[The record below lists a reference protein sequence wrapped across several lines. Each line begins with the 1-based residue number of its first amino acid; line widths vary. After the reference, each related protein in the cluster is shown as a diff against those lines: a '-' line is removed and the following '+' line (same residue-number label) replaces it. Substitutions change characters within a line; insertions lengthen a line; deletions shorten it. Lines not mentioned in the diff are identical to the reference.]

1 MEMESAEVEK
11 YKDFLEKV
19 RQENSDEYSE
29 IKDILARF
37 AVLQKSKADLT
48 EKQDALSK
56 QLERKRTA
64 VNEQESKLKSQILSL
79 NSDIKGL

>member
-37 AVLQKSKADLT
+37 AILQKSKADLT
-48 EKQDALSK
+48 ERQ
-56 QLERKRTA
+56 Q
-64 VNEQESKLKSQILSL
+64 SL
-79 NSDIKGL
+79 T